1 MLASIEKATRQKIEA
16 MTLPSTEMVNSQ
28 RISRFKQTITD
39 TLAGG
44 SLEFMQG
51 ILESY
56 EQEHDV
62 SPIEIA
68 AALAKLSMGEKSLL
82 LEPEKK
88 APRERKGD
96 SGKGD
101 SGKGDSRKGETP
113 LRREGKGKARPEKKL
128 AEGMERFR
136 IEIGHDHEVQP
147 GNIVGAIANEAG
159 LDAEHIGHIDIR
171 DKFSFV
177 ELPEGM
183 PKAVFNDLQ
192 KVWIGGQKLK
202 ISRLTVSDDGK
213 TSSRKTPSDEK
224 TSVKKSRK
232 PATADKKRKKKS
244 NSSDKEKKRK
254 PRKKPSEGNDS
265 AS

>member
-1 MLASIEKATRQKIEA
+1 
-16 MTLPSTEMVNSQ
+16 
-28 RISRFKQTITD
+28 
-39 TLAGG
+39 
-44 SLEFMQG
+44 
-51 ILESY
+51 
-56 EQEHDV
+56 
-62 SPIEIA
+62 
-68 AALAKLSMGEKSLL
+68 MGEKSLL

-96 SGKGD
+96 SRKGD
-101 SGKGDSRKGETP
+101 SGKGETP
-113 LRREGKGKARPEKKL
+113 LRREGKVRREEKGKARPEKKL

-171 DKFSFV
+171 DKFSFI

-202 ISRLTVSDDGK
+202 ISRLDVSEDGK

-232 PATADKKRKKKS
+232 PATGDKKRKKKS
-244 NSSDKEKKRK
+244 NSSDKDKKRK